1 MHLSKTQFLAYG
13 FDMMYRSIEKVGK
26 PDNQKD
32 WEVFEIRISQKKIIL
47 LMILFLFLVGF
58 IWMYQVRQIQA
69 L

>member
-13 FDMMYRSIEKVGK
+13 FDMMYRSIEKADK

-58 IWMYQVRQIQA
+58 IWMSSVRQIQA